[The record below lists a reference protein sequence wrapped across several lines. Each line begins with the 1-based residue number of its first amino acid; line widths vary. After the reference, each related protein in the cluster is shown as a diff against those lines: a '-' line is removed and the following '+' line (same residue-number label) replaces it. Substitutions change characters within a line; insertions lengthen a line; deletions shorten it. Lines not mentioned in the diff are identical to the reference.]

1 MAVLGLLKGEDLHG
15 YELKRRLQELPG
27 SPSTV
32 SFGSLYPTL
41 AKLEAAGAVEVVTQ
55 PAKGPTSALRTSR
68 ASLLR
73 RRRRKVYRLTPAG
86 SELFHRLLTEPS
98 IEDERAF
105 NLKLAFAGHL
115 DQRAR
120 LRLLEQRRRVVAER
134 LGRSRTKA
142 YRADRYLRVLAAREH
157 EELSRDLAWLD
168 RLIAEE
174 RSLGPAGTEDGQV
187 LPRQERPYPVPL
199 ASASQLRRGRG
210 AAEAPTYALPL
221 VVMENEERVTQ

>member
-157 EELSRDLAWLD
+157 
-168 RLIAEE
+168 
-174 RSLGPAGTEDGQV
+174 GQV

-221 VVMENEERVTQ
+221 VVMENEER